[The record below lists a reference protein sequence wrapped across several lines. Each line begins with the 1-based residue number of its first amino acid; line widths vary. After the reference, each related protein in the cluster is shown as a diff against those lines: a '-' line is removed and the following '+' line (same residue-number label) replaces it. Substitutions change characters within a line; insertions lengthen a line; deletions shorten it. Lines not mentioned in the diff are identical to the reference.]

1 MTENT
6 EQFKKLATMMFNNL
20 KKICESIDDN
30 DEKRNI
36 IMKTFE
42 LYIITKKG
50 IMDGNIILT
59 DEIKD
64 EKEREVSSGKYKE
77 FIKSTLKDC

>member
-1 MTENT
+1 MTEKT
-6 EQFKKLATMMFNNL
+6 EQCKKLATMMFNNL
-20 KKICESIDDN
+20 NNICESIHDKN
-30 DEKRNI
+30 EKENI

-64 EKEREVSSGKYKE
+64 EKEREFSSSKYKE
-77 FIKSTLKDC
+77 FIKSALK